1 VIGWERVKIS
11 QRDAGRESKWA
22 RIGMIYRI
30 DVPARIVLLA
40 LKRSRTGA
48 KCVKGACE
56 SFAGYG
62 NNHPDFIWSGSILFF
77 RKSQLQFH
85 FGKPEPYW

>member
-1 VIGWERVKIS
+1 VIGWERGKIS
-11 QRDAGRESKWA
+11 QRDAGRKSKWA

-48 KCVKGACE
+48 KCVKGACA
-56 SFAGYG
+56 SHLPVTGT
-62 NNHPDFIWSGSILFF
+62 IIQILFGVVRFVFEEITASISF
-77 RKSQLQFH
+77 RQT
-85 FGKPEPYW
+85 